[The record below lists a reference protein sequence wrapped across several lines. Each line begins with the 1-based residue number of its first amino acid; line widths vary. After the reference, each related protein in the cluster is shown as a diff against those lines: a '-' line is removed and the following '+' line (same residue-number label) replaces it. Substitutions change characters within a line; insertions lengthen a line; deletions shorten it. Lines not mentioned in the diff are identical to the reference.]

1 LIFQGGDTKTGIA
14 ALFCG
19 SRWYCRW
26 ASTCQTRVMT
36 AAEFAELLK
45 LPPGDRAELAISL
58 WASLTDNERDAEFEL
73 REEDLAELDRRWSEH
88 VAHPESAIP
97 WSELQRKLHHKK

>member
-1 LIFQGGDTKTGIA
+1 
-14 ALFCG
+14 
-19 SRWYCRW
+19 
-26 ASTCQTRVMT
+26 MT

-45 LPPGDRAELAISL
+45 LPPPGDRAELAISL